1 MEESYVDGNLG
12 PVFDHAEPLSLPIV
26 ARILHEKRIG
36 AEETDKS
43 KGVLIQSCCE
53 AVDILQEDCAPEN
66 VVNALQSRRLRTRA
80 DGGHSA
86 NAHLAELEVDENGY
100 VVMPTEGVM
109 PGGDGAAAAAPATAR
124 VERLKPFEVIALTT
138 LRPTST
144 REAVE
149 LIPSLYRFEDA
160 ELDDVLGLISY

>member
-1 MEESYVDGNLG
+1 MEESYVDGSLG

-53 AVDILQEDCAPEN
+53 AVDVLQEDCAPES
-66 VVNALQSRRLRTRA
+66 VVNSLQSRRLRVRA

-86 NAHLAELEVDENGY
+86 NAHLADLPVDENGY
-100 VVMPTEGVM
+100 VVMPVEGVAAA
-109 PGGDGAAAAAPATAR
+109 DGAAPTAVSR
-124 VERLKPFEVIALTT
+124 SERMKPFEIIALTT
-138 LRPTST
+138 LRPAST
-144 REAVE
+144 QEAVE

-160 ELDDVLGLISY
+160 ELDDVLGFISY

>member
-12 PVFDHAEPLSLPIV
+12 PVFDAAEPLSLPIV

-43 KGVLIQSCCE
+43 RGVLIQSCCE
-53 AVDILQEDCAPEN
+53 AVDILQEDCAPES
-66 VVNALQSRRLRTRA
+66 VVNSLQTRRLRVRA
-80 DGGHSA
+80 DGGNA
-86 NAHLAELEVDENGY
+86 TNAHLADLVVDENGY
-100 VVMPTEGVM
+100 AVMPTEG
-109 PGGDGAAAAAPATAR
+109 GLDGAAGAATAALTTSR
-124 VERLKPFEVIALTT
+124 AERMKPFEIIALTT

-160 ELDDVLGLISY
+160 ELEDVLGLVSY

>member
-12 PVFDHAEPLSLPIV
+12 PVFDAAEPLSLPIV

-43 KGVLIQSCCE
+43 RGVLIQSCCE
-53 AVDILQEDCAPEN
+53 AVDILQEDCAPDS
-66 VVNALQSRRLRTRA
+66 VVNSLQTRRLRVRA
-80 DGGHSA
+80 DGGNA
-86 NAHLAELEVDENGY
+86 TNAHLADLVVDENGY
-100 VVMPTEGVM
+100 AVMPTEG
-109 PGGDGAAAAAPATAR
+109 GLDGAAGAAAAALTTSRA
-124 VERLKPFEVIALTT
+124 ERMKPFEIIALTT

-160 ELDDVLGLISY
+160 ELEDVLGLVSY

>member
-12 PVFDHAEPLSLPIV
+12 PVFDAAEPLSLPIV

-43 KGVLIQSCCE
+43 RGVLIQSCCE
-53 AVDILQEDCAPEN
+53 AVDILQEDCAPES
-66 VVNALQSRRLRTRA
+66 VVNSLQTRRLRVRA
-80 DGGHSA
+80 DGGNA
-86 NAHLAELEVDENGY
+86 TNAHLADLVVDENGY
-100 VVMPTEGVM
+100 AVMPTEG
-109 PGGDGAAAAAPATAR
+109 GLDGAAGAAAAALTTSRA
-124 VERLKPFEVIALTT
+124 ERMKPFEIIALTT

-160 ELDDVLGLISY
+160 ELEDVLGLVSY

>member
-12 PVFDHAEPLSLPIV
+12 PVFDAAEPLSLPIV

-43 KGVLIQSCCE
+43 RGVLIQSCCE
-53 AVDILQEDCAPEN
+53 AVDILQEDCAPES
-66 VVNALQSRRLRTRA
+66 VVNSLQTRRLRVRA
-80 DGGHSA
+80 DGGNA
-86 NAHLAELEVDENGY
+86 TNAHLADLVVDENGY
-100 VVMPTEGVM
+100 AVMPTEG
-109 PGGDGAAAAAPATAR
+109 GLDGAAGAAAAALTTSRA
-124 VERLKPFEVIALTT
+124 ERMKPFEIIALTT

-160 ELDDVLGLISY
+160 ELEDVLGLISY